1 MSEGHHKQ
9 SFWSKYIWSTDHK
22 IIGIQYGITS
32 LIWLLFGFALMA
44 IMRYQLAYPGSPV
57 PIVGSLLGEGGI
69 LPSEMYNSLGAM
81 HGTIMIFLG
90 VVPLAFGAFGNY
102 LVPLQI
108 GAIDMAFP
116 KLNAASYW
124 TYFLGSVI
132 MVTGFF
138 VPGGAANSGWTSYPP
153 LANTA
158 TMGQTVWLLGMI
170 MLITSSLLGSVN
182 ILVTVIQLRADG
194 MTWMKLPIFVWTQ
207 FITAFLLLLAF
218 PPLEAAGVLQLMDR
232 LINTS
237 FCLLYTSDAAD
248 E

>member
-194 MTWMKLPIFVWTQ
+194 MTNFCMDTIYYSL
-207 FITAFLLLLAF
+207 FIAIGISTIRSCWSAS
-218 PPLEAAGVLQLMDR
+218 
-232 LINTS
+232 INGS
-237 FCLLYTSDAAD
+237 PYKH
-248 E
+248 